1 MNRYPF
7 MIINSTGEDVTY
19 SALEND
25 ITNIYVEKQGEESCS
40 LEFELSRDDVKLIEA
55 VGYADADVMR
65 WKSHMLE
72 LKDVLLALAKDKA
85 DNDKNNA

>member
-7 MIINSTGEDVTY
+7 MTINSTGEDVTY

-25 ITNIYVEKQGEESCS
+25 ITNIYVEKQGEESSS

-55 VGYADADVMR
+55 VGYSDADVMR
-65 WKSHMLE
+65 WEGHILE

>member
-7 MIINSTGEDVTY
+7 MTVNSTGEVVTY
-19 SALEND
+19 SALENEATKVFID
-25 ITNIYVEKQGEESCS
+25 KQEDSCS
-40 LEFELSRDDVKLIEA
+40 LEFELSRDDIQLVKA
-55 VGYADADVMR
+55 SGYADTDVMR
-65 WKSHMLE
+65 WEGHILE